1 MTNGSNPPI
10 HSMQLIMEGSPSG
23 RSLRVILVKLILW
36 LLTGAAAAIA
46 VARFARGLGAVTALT
61 DDTPWGLWIGF
72 DVLSGVALAAG
83 GFVVAATVYVFH
95 LEPYR
100 PLLRPAVLTAFL
112 GYVAVVLGLLFDLGL
127 AWNIWRP
134 MLYWQHHSAL
144 FEVAWCVM
152 LYLTVLALE
161 FAPVVFEKMP
171 FPRAYKFLK
180 KMTLPLVILGIMLS
194 TLHQSSLGT
203 LFLVMPF
210 RLHPLWYSP
219 LLPQLFFISS
229 IGLGLAM
236 VTVESRVTSWMY
248 NRKPDEHLLRGFTR
262 VAFWMLLIYVAIRL
276 TDLAARGELI
286 YMAELS
292 WESALFIFEM
302 LISALIP
309 MALFVFPRVRE
320 NHAALTVGAF
330 MVVSGLVFNRINV
343 SGIATITVTGS
354 RYFPM
359 WTEFA
364 VSLGVVSLMAL
375 VFFFFVER
383 FDVYQQDEEK
393 TEPEKAA
400 LPAED
405 PISRVRLDSPWAAPS
420 FLYSLVFILAAAVTT
435 GFLPG
440 SAFWGVQPEPHPV
453 QPVRL
458 VSTSKIP
465 NNEAEFELLKL
476 EANPSNTGSGDMMRA
491 MLIDADRNGRYV
503 LFDHDGHAERME
515 EEVQDH
521 ACNQCHHIN
530 KPLDTAT
537 PCSACHKDVFS
548 QSSIFEHPLHVR
560 IVGGKDPCIQC
571 HTDTSMPRS
580 MENSVDCISCH
591 KDMIRSEELIL
602 IESKDTLKSASGYMD
617 AMHGLCIECHKKAAS
632 KDMELGENFSRC
644 ATCHA
649 ESDEDSLK
657 KLSPYINI
665 KMTD

>member
-1 MTNGSNPPI
+1 MTNESKEPT
-10 HSMQLIMEGSPSG
+10 HLTQLILEGSPSG
-23 RSLRVILVKLILW
+23 RSLRVILVKSILW
-36 LLTGAAAAIA
+36 FLTGVAAAIA

-83 GFVVAATVYVFH
+83 GFVVAATVYIFH
-95 LEPYR
+95 LERYR

-134 MLYWQHHSAL
+134 MFFWQHHSAL

-171 FPRAYKFLK
+171 FPRIYKFLK
-180 KMTLPLVILGIMLS
+180 KVTLPLVILGIMLS
-194 TLHQSSLGT
+194 TLHQSSLGS

-229 IGLGLAM
+229 IALGLAM

-248 NRKPDEHLLRGFTR
+248 NRKPEENLLRGFTR
-262 VAFWMLLIYVAIRL
+262 AAAWILLVYLVVRL
-276 TDLAARGELI
+276 TDLAARGDLI
-286 YMAELS
+286 YMTQLS
-292 WESALFIFEM
+292 WEWALFMFE
-302 LISALIP
+302 LFLSALIP
-309 MALFVFPRVRE
+309 IALFTLPRVRE
-320 NHAALTVGAF
+320 SRAALTVGAF
-330 MVVSGLVFNRINV
+330 MVVSGFVLNRINV

-383 FDVYQQDEEK
+383 FDVYHQDEGK
-393 TEPEKAA
+393 AGHEKAT
-400 LPAED
+400 LPAQD
-405 PISRVRLDSPWAAPS
+405 PISRVRLDAPWAGPS
-420 FLYSLVFILAAAVTT
+420 HIYSLVLVLAAAATT
-435 GFLPG
+435 GFLPE
-440 SAFWGVQPEPHPV
+440 SAFRGAQPEANPV

-458 VSTSKIP
+458 VSASKIS
-465 NNEAEFELLKL
+465 NNESKFESLKL
-476 EANPSNTGSGDMMRA
+476 EINLLNRGNGDMIRA

-515 EEVQDH
+515 EELHDE
-521 ACNQCHHIN
+521 ACNRCHHIN

-548 QSSIFEHPLHVR
+548 SSSIFEHEYHVR
-560 IVGGKDPCIQC
+560 RVGGRDPCIQC
-571 HTDTSMPRS
+571 HTDPSKPNS
-580 MENSVDCISCH
+580 MENSVDCRSCH
-591 KDMIRSEELIL
+591 GHMIRSQDLIP
-602 IESKDTLKSASGYMD
+602 IHSKDALKSAPGYVD
-617 AMHGLCIECHKKAAS
+617 AMHGLCVKCHEKAAS
-632 KDMELGENFSRC
+632 KDIALGEDFSRC
-644 ATCHA
+644 PTCHA
-649 ESDEDSLK
+649 ETDEESLK

-665 KMTD
+665 KVAD